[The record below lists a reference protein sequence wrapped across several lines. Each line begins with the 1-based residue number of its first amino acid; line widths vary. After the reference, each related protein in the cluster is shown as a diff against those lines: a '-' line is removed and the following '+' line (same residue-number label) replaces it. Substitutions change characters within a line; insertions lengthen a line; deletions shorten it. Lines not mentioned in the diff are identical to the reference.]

1 MSNLAICYKNLAD
14 SATLTA
20 SPVAGSTTPV
30 TYLQNDSRG
39 DLFKATA
46 TGAQAIL
53 GEWGGTAYTVSC
65 VHLERTNLVDGDTW
79 RIQLYSDATWT
90 TQVYDSGTVAPFA
103 TNLYDDWDYSNAD
116 LFFTPTASVKSF
128 KITCTSAAIFQA
140 SRLVLGV
147 YTTAEYNP
155 KYGMSAGYS
164 TNSTHERRVGGSLG
178 ANVQA
183 QWRALTFDMFA
194 STEAE
199 RAIWNEIGRYCGNT
213 KTVWVSVFPSLNTSQ
228 ERDHS
233 MLGKFEQAPAV
244 KWTDYNQ
251 YDFSLT
257 LNEI

>member
-1 MSNLAICYKNLAD
+1 MSNLAITYKNLAD

-20 SPVAGSTTPV
+20 SPAAGTTTPV

-46 TGAQAIL
+46 TGAQQIK

-79 RIQLYSDATWT
+79 RIQLYSDVAWT

-103 TNLYDDWDYSNAD
+103 TDLYDNWSYSNAD

-140 SRLVLGV
+140 SRLVLGA
-147 YTTAEYNP
+147 YTTAEFNP
-155 KYGMSAGYS
+155 RFGMSCGDI
-164 TNSTHERRVGGSLG
+164 TNSTHERRSGGSLG

-183 QWRALTFDMFA
+183 QWRLMVFDMLVT
-194 STEAE
+194 TEAN
-199 RAIWNEIGRYCGNT
+199 RAAWNEIGRYCGNT

-233 MLGKFEQAPAV
+233 IVGKFEQAPSV
-244 KWTDYNQ
+244 KWTDYGQ
-251 YDFSLT
+251 YDFQLT
-257 LNEI
+257 LSEI